1 MESKIIS
8 ALKNKKG
15 RELTESTIN
24 LYLKQL
30 KSLNDNQPLKNFNFL
45 KDSED
50 IDDKIKDYKPNT
62 QRNKL
67 IAVVSVLKELP
78 GQKKLFDIYFE
89 KLNNLNQNIQ
99 KNDNGEKSE
108 TQKNNWIEWS
118 DVLEIKNKLLEQ
130 VNQFKSKKILSKD
143 QYNILLKLLVLS
155 LYTEQAPRRN
165 ADFQK
170 MIVSNAQPKELQKIN
185 YLILKPTMKFIYNNY
200 KSIRTHGQQEF
211 NVPEELQNIIKL
223 YLKHRNNKTDYFIV
237 DYEGNP
243 LKNINS
249 MTYLL
254 NNIFGKKISSSML
267 RHIYLS
273 KYQNINEEQ
282 KADSKAMAHTLA
294 TQAYYIR
301 K

>member
-1 MESKIIS
+1 MESKIIT

-30 KSLNDNQPLKNFNFL
+30 KSLNDNQPLKNLTFL
-45 KDSED
+45 KNIDE

-62 QRNKL
+62 KRNKL
-67 IAVVSVLKELP
+67 IAIVSVLKELP
-78 GQKKLFDIYFE
+78 GQKKLFDMYFE
-89 KLNNLNQNIQ
+89 KLNNLNQDIN

-118 DVLEIKNKLLEQ
+118 EVLEIKNNLLDQ
-130 VNQFKSKKILSKD
+130 VNQFKNKKILSKE

-170 MIVSNAQPKELQKIN
+170 MIISNTKPKELQKIN

-200 KSIRTHGQQEF
+200 KSIRTH
-211 NVPEELQNIIKL
+211 
-223 YLKHRNNKTDYFIV
+223 
-237 DYEGNP
+237 
-243 LKNINS
+243 
-249 MTYLL
+249 
-254 NNIFGKKISSSML
+254 
-267 RHIYLS
+267 
-273 KYQNINEEQ
+273 
-282 KADSKAMAHTLA
+282 
-294 TQAYYIR
+294 
-301 K
+301 